1 MLLQPGDNWML
12 HVATQQLEPGD
23 VVVAVCTTERE
34 DGFFGELPGTSVRAR
49 GGVGLVIDGGC
60 REASAWWR

>member
-1 MLLQPGDNWML
+1 
-12 HVATQQLEPGD
+12 
-23 VVVAVCTTERE
+23 VAVRTTERE

-49 GGVGLVIDGGC
+49 GVGLVIDGGC